1 MTYYGWHDLPI
12 SLWIINECLKKE
24 IENSS
29 RLFCV
34 YSVIN
39 TSDWFSIRSTYT
51 ILDNIPITFLQS
63 SLGRAGGSTLRRSMW
78 TLKLSISKSNKRT
91 STPINI
97 IYRRSVNIRS
107 IAFVKNIRRLKCF
120 YIFHRSLIKVKIL
133 YFSRRF
139 GRLDVLR

>member
-1 MTYYGWHDLPI
+1 VTYYGWHDLPI

-63 SLGRAGGSTLRRSMW
+63 SLGRAGGSTLCRSMW

>member
-1 MTYYGWHDLPI
+1 
-12 SLWIINECLKKE
+12 
-24 IENSS
+24 
-29 RLFCV
+29 
-34 YSVIN
+34 
-39 TSDWFSIRSTYT
+39 
-51 ILDNIPITFLQS
+51 
-63 SLGRAGGSTLRRSMW
+63 LRRSMW

-133 YFSRRF
+133 CFSRRF
-139 GRLDVLR
+139 GCLALKNSIFKRNKRYPARKVLSYFFSARHGEARETLQNLCIKINSFEHALLGC